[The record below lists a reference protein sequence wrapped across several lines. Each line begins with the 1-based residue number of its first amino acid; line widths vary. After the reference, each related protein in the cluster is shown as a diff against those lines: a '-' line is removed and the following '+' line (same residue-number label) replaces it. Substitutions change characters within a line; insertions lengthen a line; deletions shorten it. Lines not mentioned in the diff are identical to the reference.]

1 PSCPLALSSSLPSP
15 PPPLHSFPTRRSS
28 DLSDSQVG
36 ISVAAPTA
44 QAAAA
49 LNTALADVVAEPPVQ
64 AVSLERLLEQ
74 APLTSGLVV
83 LTEAMSVG
91 TARAYRLASVCA
103 DGAHLVLAADP
114 HQAPSASPG
123 QVEIDIANS
132 RTAHVAELGPGGQG
146 PLTELTSAVARG
158 EVPDVRAPDREVVQ
172 IPASSA
178 EEVAHRVVQLLTDSI
193 PRALE
198 IAPEQVQIV
207 TARE

>member
-83 LTEAMSVG
+83 LTDRKS
-91 TARAYRLASVCA
+91 TRL
-103 DGAHLVLAADP
+103 
-114 HQAPSASPG
+114 
-123 QVEIDIANS
+123 NS
-132 RTAHVAELGPGGQG
+132 SHV
-146 PLTELTSAVARG
+146 SISYAVFCLKKKR
-158 EVPDVRAPDREVVQ
+158 
-172 IPASSA
+172 I
-178 EEVAHRVVQLLTDSI
+178 HK
-193 PRALE
+193 
-198 IAPEQVQIV
+198 
-207 TARE
+207 